1 MIRCFEGITPTLAA
15 GAWVDDSAQVIGD
28 VTLGEDSSIW
38 PLAAVRGDVHHI
50 RIGARS
56 NVQDNAV
63 LHVTHD
69 GPYSPGG
76 APLLIGDDVTI
87 GHAALLHACTIGNR
101 VLIGMGSIVLDD
113 AVIEDDV
120 LLAAGSLVSPGK
132 RLESGHLYRGRPAIK
147 ARPLTAQELEHL
159 RYSAAHY
166 VRLKNRY
173 LNTESR
179 LHATTPQ

>member
-1 MIRCFEGITPTLAA
+1 MIRRFEGHIPSLGP
-15 GAWVDDSAQVIGD
+15 GAWVDASAQVIGD
-28 VTLGEDSSIW
+28 VVIGADSSVW
-38 PLAAVRGDVHHI
+38 PLATVRGDVHHI

-56 NVQDNAV
+56 NVQDNAC

-76 APLLIGDDVTI
+76 AGLSIGDDVTV
-87 GHAALLHACTIGNR
+87 GHAVILHACTIGNR
-101 VLIGMGSIVLDD
+101 VLIGMGSVVMDQ

-132 RLESGHLYRGRPAIK
+132 RLLSGHLYRGRPAVL
-147 ARPLTAQELEHL
+147 ARPLTEDERDQL

-166 VRLKNRY
+166 VRVKDR
-173 LNTESR
+173 
-179 LHATTPQ
+179 HAAG